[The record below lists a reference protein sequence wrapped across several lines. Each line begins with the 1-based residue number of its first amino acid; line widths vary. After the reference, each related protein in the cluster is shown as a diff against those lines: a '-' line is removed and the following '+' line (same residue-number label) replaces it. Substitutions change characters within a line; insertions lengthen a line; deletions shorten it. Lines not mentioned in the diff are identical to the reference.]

1 MLPFFSSDNSDDI
14 DTKYPD
20 HVEEQI
26 KEFSDNYKKRI
37 EKENN
42 HAERIKNYAYLSAAY
57 FTGKTLLTLSIS
69 PMIIA
74 VSVVIIAMIPSVSDL
89 DGFNANYN
97 NGLELQNMQK
107 PLSFIFKA
115 LGAGFLAYGVLAN
128 YYTLKSMTERTYEVI
143 DSQIQQYEGNNQPT
157 TIPGSVGVIASIALA
172 IAAFYFVPKRPK

>member
-1 MLPFFSSDNSDDI
+1 MLPLFSDNAYDI
-14 DTKYPD
+14 DTKYPE

-26 KEFSDNYKKRI
+26 KEFSNNYKKRI

-57 FTGKTLLTLSIS
+57 FTGKTLLSLSIS
-69 PMIIA
+69 PMIISIA
-74 VSVVIIAMIPSVSDL
+74 VITIAMIPSVSDL

-107 PLSFIFKA
+107 PISFIFKIF
-115 LGAGFLAYGVLAN
+115 GAGFLAYGVLAN

-143 DSQIQQYEGNNQPT
+143 DSQIQQYEGSNQT
-157 TIPGSVGVIASIALA
+157 SQIPDSIGVIASIILA
-172 IAAFYFVPKRPK
+172 IAAFYFIPKRPK